1 MGDWLPISVLAKK
14 KKDFQEQITEIKQE
28 MAVLLLIWDPGLE
41 NAE

>member
-1 MGDWLPISVLAKK
+1 MGDWIPISVFGKK
-14 KKDFQEQITEIKQE
+14 SDFQEQITDIKQE

>member
-1 MGDWLPISVLAKK
+1 MGDWLPISVFSKK
-14 KKDFQEQITEIKQE
+14 SDFQEQITDIKRE